1 VQNSSSQFP
10 SDRGFVEV
18 LAATQM
24 PTNFDW
30 FQGTADAV
38 RQYLYLFTE
47 YMEKGIENFLIL
59 SGTPS

>member
-1 VQNSSSQFP
+1 
-10 SDRGFVEV
+10 
-18 LAATQM
+18 M

-47 YMEKGIENFLIL
+47 YMDQGVEHFVIL
-59 SGTPS
+59 SGLITRIHV